1 MSASAERRVEVAI
14 ETSTARPSVAAR
26 LGAALEE
33 RVLSGERP
41 HASDLLP
48 ELERALDALGAEPKD
63 IAAVIVGTGPGSY
76 TGLRV
81 GVATALGLARGTGA
95 ALCGVPSFEAL
106 AMAELSPG
114 QTCSVLLDA
123 RQGELYVARYRRDQ
137 DGVTALLPPA
147 VVPVSALEGVPS
159 VDDLVLGD
167 DAALRAAGLESLRA
181 SAPQR
186 LRSAWPRAALV
197 LELGLARLLRSGPQ
211 APAEVEPLYLR
222 AFRATTRSR
231 SSASERP

>member
-1 MSASAERRVEVAI
+1 VSAPAERRVEVAI

-26 LGAALEE
+26 RGTALEE

-48 ELERALDALGAEPKD
+48 ELQRALEALGARPQD

-106 AMAELSPG
+106 ALAELALG
-114 QTCSVLLDA
+114 QSCTVLLDA
-123 RQGELYVARYRRDQ
+123 RQGELYVARYRRAES
-137 DGVTALLPPA
+137 GLTALTPPS
-147 VVPVSALEGVPS
+147 VVPTSALAGAELA
-159 VDDLVLGD
+159 DDLVLAD
-167 DAALRAAGLESLRA
+167 DAALRAAGWESLRA
-181 SAPQR
+181 QSPER
-186 LRSAWPRAALV
+186 TRGAWPRAALV
-197 LELGLARLLRSGPQ
+197 LELGLERLERSGPQ

-222 AFRATTRSR
+222 AFRATTRAR
-231 SSASERP
+231 